1 MRGERFNRGAIA
13 AALVLSM
20 AYPSAGEAPGEP
32 PTRARWD
39 LSFKGF
45 GPVTVGMSVREAEK
59 ALKVSLNE
67 DDASESCHYARNDGD
82 LPGVAFMVV
91 DGKIA
96 RVDISSPA
104 YRTSKGAR
112 VGMTEQE
119 VRQIYPK
126 VAVEPHPYDDAGHHL
141 VVTSDDERHGMVF
154 ETNGK
159 VVTEF
164 RAGWREPVGYIEGC
178 L

>member
-1 MRGERFNRGAIA
+1 MNLLRRILVTASV
-13 AALVLSM
+13 VLSM
-20 AYPSAGEAPGEP
+20 AYSNASAAAGEPR
-32 PTRARWD
+32 TRARWE

-45 GPVTVGMSVREAEK
+45 GPITVGMSVREAEK
-59 ALKVSLNE
+59 ALNMSLTE
-67 DDASESCHYARNDGD
+67 DDASQSCHYARHDSN

-96 RVDISSPA
+96 RVDISSPE

-119 VRQIYPK
+119 VRRLYPK
-126 VAVEPHPYDDAGHHL
+126 AAIEPHPYDDAGHYL
-141 VVTSDDERHGMVF
+141 VVTSDDGRYGIIF
-154 ETNGK
+154 ETDGK
-159 VVTEF
+159 VVTDF
-164 RAGWREPVGYIEGC
+164 RGGWRQPVGYIEGC